1 MSAGEGASLVTKAKE
16 AGAASL
22 PEAMGVTTG
31 PLLEKLLSSMSDKGS
46 VGKEAGRA
54 QKAVHLIKNVQ
65 PLPKKVV
72 EAIQDGNFVDFAWF
86 PVLEEGPTEGDWKEG
101 PGELDGRSSSSS
113 ERKRRERKEV
123 PDLSMWSTC
132 FSLFQV
138 AWASHKP
145 DMWLPLTAYRETI
158 FRLARRHPWAQVV
171 KYDRRFRQ
179 EAAGRDDVK
188 WEKEKVPLVMELM
201 SVSTHGKGETRSGG
215 GSSGVVPKKGDHRRR
230 GACFRFNKTDST
242 CMFGNQCKF
251 AHVCSACGGE
261 HPFFQCYKKGDV
273 RTLQST
279 GRPV

>member
-1 MSAGEGASLVTKAKE
+1 
-16 AGAASL
+16 
-22 PEAMGVTTG
+22 
-31 PLLEKLLSSMSDKGS
+31 
-46 VGKEAGRA
+46 
-54 QKAVHLIKNVQ
+54 VHLIKNVQ

-86 PVLEEGPTEGDWKEG
+86 PVLEEGPAEGDWKEG
-101 PGELDGRSSSSS
+101 PGELGGRSSSSS

-215 GSSGVVPKKGDHRRR
+215 GSSGVVPRR
-230 GACFRFNKTDST
+230 GTTEDVERVSAST
-242 CMFGNQCKF
+242 KPT
-251 AHVCSACGGE
+251 ALVCSVTSASLRMCV
-261 HPFFQCYKKGDV
+261 Q
-273 RTLQST
+273 
-279 GRPV
+279 PVVESIPSFSVIRRGT

>member
-1 MSAGEGASLVTKAKE
+1 VSAGEGASLVMKAKE

-179 EAAGRDDVK
+179 YGTYECLHPRQRRDQK
-188 WEKEKVPLVMELM
+188 WWRQQWCGAQEGGPQKTWSVFPLQQSRQHL
-201 SVSTHGKGETRSGG
+201 
-215 GSSGVVPKKGDHRRR
+215 
-230 GACFRFNKTDST
+230 
-242 CMFGNQCKF
+242 
-251 AHVCSACGGE
+251 
-261 HPFFQCYKKGDV
+261 YV
-273 RTLQST
+273 R
-279 GRPV
+279 